1 VRQYGFESIVAAQTG
16 ATFDLRHEVF
26 NPEGFGVFHNQAQ
39 WYHGGISSD
48 PLCEMSGGLA

>member
-1 VRQYGFESIVAAQTG
+1 MHQYGFESIVAAQTE
-16 ATFDLRHEVF
+16 ATFDLWHEVF
-26 NPEGFGVFHNQAQ
+26 NSEDLSVFHEQAQ

>member
-1 VRQYGFESIVAAQTG
+1 MRQYGFESIVAAQTG